1 MKPALRA
8 AALAIALLAATGAAA
23 AEWQAV
29 ERVENYAIDGK
40 SGIDLYRSIGEKG
53 PTTGIGRTIAHTSF
67 DLTWR
72 RDYQPRDGGCVL
84 AEARPNLV
92 ITYRLPKPSGALAP
106 AVGRL
111 WKTFIDGVEAHER
124 VHGEQIKEMVQA
136 AVDISVGL
144 TVPGDHD
151 CSRIRKELLKYL
163 VALAEEQR
171 RRSVEFDRV
180 EMRDGG
186 NVHQLILALVNGG

>member
-1 MKPALRA
+1 MKRAFRA
-8 AALAIALLAATGAAA
+8 AALAVGFAAVPASAL

-29 ERVENYAIDGK
+29 ERVETYAIDGQT
-40 SGIDLYRSIGEKG
+40 GLELYRSIGENG
-53 PTTGIGRTIAHTSF
+53 PATGIGRTIAHTSF

-92 ITYRLPKPSGALAP
+92 ITYRLPKPSGPLP
-106 AVGRL
+106 PTVERL
-111 WKTFIDGVEAHER
+111 WKTFIDGVAAHER
-124 VHGEQIKEMVQA
+124 VHGQQIKEMVQA

-151 CSRIRKELLKYL
+151 CSKIRKELLKYL
-163 VALAEEQR
+163 IALAEEQR
-171 RRSVEFDRV
+171 RQSTEFDRV
-180 EMRDGG
+180 EMREGG
-186 NVHQLILALVNGG
+186 NVHQLILALILNG